1 MKLCRAPYGLGNSSD
16 EASVIGNACPQGN
29 GNVWAPCEMKMH
41 WYALG
46 SNCSLRKG
54 PPIGVFL
61 LLEPVHFQ
69 PTAMQTRCHFGSS
82 VITPLLR
89 PNVLLGLCTPWTMSS
104 WVPTWATGAGF
115 APFALSCTEHPGFK
129 P

>member
-1 MKLCRAPYGLGNSSD
+1 
-16 EASVIGNACPQGN
+16 
-29 GNVWAPCEMKMH
+29 MKMH

-89 PNVLLGLCTPWTMSS
+89 PNVLLGLCTPWTTMSS
-104 WVPTWATGAGF
+104 WVPTWVPELVLHRLRCP
-115 APFALSCTEHPGFK
+115 APNIQVSNLDGKGCVHALALLEFTWT
-129 P
+129 

>member
-16 EASVIGNACPQGN
+16 EASVIGQCMPAQKMGTCGHH
-29 GNVWAPCEMKMH
+29 VKKMH

-61 LLEPVHFQ
+61 LLEPVPFQ